1 MKTKK
6 LLLVTLAVLFTTTLF
21 AQTDF
26 SGSWKLNSSKS
37 KLGDQFSMAPK
48 TIVVSQKSGDI
59 SVEKHSEFQGNEI
72 TSTDKYTL
80 DGKECVNKGFMDT
93 EKKSKAV
100 WSDDKKSLTVTS
112 KIPIQGETMT
122 IIEVY
127 SMKDG
132 SMTIQSKAS
141 SSYGDMEETQVY
153 DKK

>member
-1 MKTKK
+1 MKK
-6 LLLVTLAVLFTTTLF
+6 LFFLAVALCCSISLF

-26 SGSWKLNSSKS
+26 SGTWKLNNSKS
-37 KLGDQFSMAPK
+37 KLGEQFSMAPK
-48 TIVVSQKSGDI
+48 TIVVAQKGNDI
-59 SVEKHSEFQGNEI
+59 SVEKHSEFQGNEF

-100 WSDDKKSLTVTS
+100 WDGEKKSLTVTS
-112 KIPIQGETMT
+112 KIPMQGETMT
-122 IIEVY
+122 VTEIF

-132 SMTIQSKAS
+132 AMVIQSKAS
-141 SSYGDMEETQVY
+141 SSYGDLEETQVF